1 MDSLGWIIF
10 LALATLT
17 AGLAYSLN
25 RKNQKKCRSLRI
37 QGIRVNRMAMK
48 LLLDLQQHRGMV
60 NAYLNGDSSFK
71 PRLEKKQAEIENSM
85 TRLDALRD
93 KGLLTAQRWDS
104 IRNAWQALQ
113 GEVLTLST
121 ADSFRRHSEL
131 IRAVLYSLGDVA
143 ERSQIVSTCSAE
155 AALVNAL
162 WSDIPSVAEGL
173 GQARGL
179 GAGVAAQGRCS
190 SVARIKLRF
199 LEEQISETM
208 GWVST
213 DLIGADA
220 AQEKTASIGL
230 AWEKANKEIHEFLS
244 LLDEKLI
251 NVDRPAIDA
260 EHYFS
265 AATKALDAAFHVFD
279 HASDTL
285 ERAVARGHAA

>member
-1 MDSLGWIIF
+1 MDSLESMIF
-10 LALATLT
+10 LALAVV
-17 AGLAYSLN
+17 AISLAFFLNGKN
-25 RKNQKKCRSLRI
+25 RKTCQSLRI
-37 QGIRVNRMAMK
+37 EGIRVNRMVMK

-60 NAYLNGDSSFK
+60 NAFLNGDSSFK
-71 PRLEKKQAEIENSM
+71 PRLEKKQSEIESSM
-85 TRLDALRD
+85 TKLDILRD
-93 KGLLTAQRWDS
+93 KGLLTAKRWDG
-104 IRNAWQALQ
+104 IRKVWQALR

-121 ADSFRRHSEL
+121 GDSFRRHSEL

-143 ERSQIVSTCSAE
+143 ERSQIVSTCTAD

-208 GWVST
+208 GWVSA
-213 DLIGADA
+213 DLISAGAT
-220 AQEKTASIGL
+220 QERTASISL
-230 AWEKANKEIHEFLS
+230 AWESANKSIHEFLA

-260 EHYFS
+260 EHYFN
-265 AATKALDAAFHVFD
+265 AATKALDAAFKVFD
-279 HASDTL
+279 QASDTL
-285 ERAVARGHAA
+285 EGAVTQGHAA

>member
-1 MDSLGWIIF
+1 MDSLESMIF
-10 LALATLT
+10 LALA
-17 AGLAYSLN
+17 AVAIGLAFFLNGKN
-25 RKNQKKCRSLRI
+25 RKTCQSLRI
-37 QGIRVNRMAMK
+37 EGIRVNRMVMK

-60 NAYLNGDSSFK
+60 NAFLNGDSSFK
-71 PRLEKKQAEIENSM
+71 PRLEKKQTEIESGM
-85 TRLDALRD
+85 TKLDALRD

-104 IRNAWQALQ
+104 IRSVWQALR

-121 ADSFRRHSEL
+121 GDSFRRHSAL

-143 ERSQIVSTCSAE
+143 ERSQIVSTCTAD

-162 WSDIPSVAEGL
+162 WTDIPSVAEGL

-208 GWVST
+208 GWVSA
-213 DLIGADA
+213 DLVSAGA
-220 AQEKTASIGL
+220 AQERTASIGL
-230 AWEKANKEIHEFLS
+230 AWEAANKAIHEFLT

-260 EHYFS
+260 EHYFN
-265 AATKALDAAFHVFD
+265 AATKALDAAFSVFNQ
-279 HASDTL
+279 ASDTL
-285 ERAVARGHAA
+285 EGAVAQGHAA

>member
-1 MDSLGWIIF
+1 MDSLESMIF
-10 LALATLT
+10 LALA
-17 AGLAYSLN
+17 AVAIGLAFFLNGKN
-25 RKNQKKCRSLRI
+25 RKNCQSLRI
-37 QGIRVNRMAMK
+37 EGIRVNRMVMK

-60 NAYLNGDSSFK
+60 NAFLNGDSSFK
-71 PRLEKKQAEIENSM
+71 PRLEKKQTEIENGM
-85 TRLDALRD
+85 AKLDALRD

-104 IRNAWQALQ
+104 IRNVWQALRS
-113 GEVLTLST
+113 EVLALST
-121 ADSFRRHSEL
+121 GDSFRRHSEL

-143 ERSQIVSTCSAE
+143 ERSQIVSTCTAD

-162 WSDIPSVAEGL
+162 WTDIPSVAEGL

-208 GWVST
+208 GWVSA
-213 DLIGADA
+213 DLVSAGA

-230 AWEKANKEIHEFLS
+230 AWESANKAIHEFLT

-260 EHYFS
+260 EHYFN
-265 AATKALDAAFHVFD
+265 AATKALDAAFSVFNQ
-279 HASDTL
+279 ASDTL
-285 ERAVARGHAA
+285 ESAVTQGHAA

>member
-1 MDSLGWIIF
+1 MDSLESMIF
-10 LALATLT
+10 LALA
-17 AGLAYSLN
+17 AVAIGLAFSLN
-25 RKNQKKCRSLRI
+25 RKNLKNCQSLRI
-37 QGIRVNRMAMK
+37 EGIRVNRLVMK

-60 NAYLNGDSSFK
+60 NAFLNGDSSFK
-71 PRLEKKQAEIENSM
+71 PRLEKKQAEIESSM
-85 TRLDALRD
+85 AKLDALRN
-93 KGLLTAQRWDS
+93 KGLLTVQRWDG
-104 IRNAWQALQ
+104 IRNIWQVLR

-121 ADSFRRHSEL
+121 GDSFRRHSEL

-143 ERSQIVSTCSAE
+143 ERSQIVSTCTAD

-162 WSDIPSVAEGL
+162 WTDIPSVAEGL

-208 GWVST
+208 GWVSA
-213 DLIGADA
+213 DLVSAGA
-220 AQEKTASIGL
+220 AQEKIASIGL
-230 AWEKANKEIHEFLS
+230 AWESANKSIHEFLK

-265 AATKALDAAFHVFD
+265 AATKALDAAFKVFD
-279 HASDTL
+279 QASDTL
-285 ERAVARGHAA
+285 EGAVKQGHAA

>member
-1 MDSLGWIIF
+1 MGNLEWMIF
-10 LALATLT
+10 LALAAATI
-17 AGLAYSLN
+17 GLASYLN
-25 RKNQKKCRSLRI
+25 GKERKKCLSLRLE
-37 QGIRVNRMAMK
+37 GIRVNRLVMR

-60 NAYLNGDSSFK
+60 NAFLSGDSSFK
-71 PRLEKKQAEIENSM
+71 PRLEKKQAEIENDMS
-85 TRLDALRD
+85 RLDVLRN

-104 IRNAWQALQ
+104 IRNVWQALHN
-113 GEVLTLST
+113 EVLTLSLG
-121 ADSFRRHSEL
+121 DSFRRHSEL

-143 ERSQIVSTCSAE
+143 ERSQIVSTCSAD

-208 GWVST
+208 GWVSA
-213 DLIGADA
+213 DLVNAGAA
-220 AQEKTASIGL
+220 HEKIASIAQ
-230 AWEKANKEIHEFLS
+230 AWEVANQSIHEFLT

-265 AATKALDAAFHVFD
+265 AATRALDAAFHVFD